1 MALPQRALTFFLA
14 LAPLLLARGQTQRGP
29 VTPWVRQEA
38 GKCKIPSDWDPKLR
52 FTPRKSDYALDEV
65 VQLSCV
71 GRFAPSVP
79 QIECISRGAHIL
91 CNETPTCKEKC
102 QKPQWDSRFI
112 FDQEQEI
119 FDPNEVVKIRCPEGY
134 WPPPMEIK
142 CVTLKPREGS
152 MIPRSGWGMRS
163 GTDAWHPV
171 EGNLTCV
178 DVRQVVPKIPEISST
193 SIKLKWTC
201 RFPHMCQNIR
211 ARCQTEWHSSSD
223 CETEEV
229 KVEEMLQGWEG
240 TFICSP
246 LQPFTVYSVTISR
259 LPSTILYADL
269 HTTKEMVPDKPEKLW
284 VDTSTGS
291 LRWKPLSSC
300 KGEITGYQLN
310 ITTMRAE
317 DGSFIDFSQ
326 VLVNQSVSEYVLPHQ
341 KAGNKYLVIV
351 QGLTAAGAGPAS
363 QLEFQTYVLEKCQK
377 PQWDS
382 RFIFDQEQEIF
393 NPNEVVKIRCPEGYW
408 PPPMEIKCVTLKPR
422 EGSMIT
428 RSGWSMRS
436 GTDAWR
442 PVEGNLT
449 CVDVRQV
456 VPKIPEI
463 SSTSIK
469 LKWTCRFPHMCQN
482 IRARCQTEW
491 HSSSDCETEEVKV
504 EEMLQGWEGTFIC
517 SPLQPFTVYSV
528 TISRLPSTI
537 LYADLHT
544 TKEMVPDKP
553 EKLWVDTSTGSLR
566 WKPLSSCKGEIT
578 GYQLNITTMRAE
590 DGSFIDFSQV
600 LVNQSVS
607 EYVPPHQTAGNKYLV
622 TVQGLTAA
630 GAGPASQ
637 LEFQT
642 YVLEKR
648 RPCPAKSR
656 RISTQSSSP
665 MRMYR
670 GIITA

>member
-52 FTPRKSDYALDEV
+52 FTPRRSDYALNEV
-65 VQLSCV
+65 VQLSCG

-79 QIECISRGAHIL
+79 QIECISRGAHIQW
-91 CNETPTCKEKC
+91 NETPTCK
-102 QKPQWDSRFI
+102 
-112 FDQEQEI
+112 
-119 FDPNEVVKIRCPEGY
+119 
-134 WPPPMEIK
+134 
-142 CVTLKPREGS
+142 
-152 MIPRSGWGMRS
+152 
-163 GTDAWHPV
+163 
-171 EGNLTCV
+171 
-178 DVRQVVPKIPEISST
+178 
-193 SIKLKWTC
+193 
-201 RFPHMCQNIR
+201 
-211 ARCQTEWHSSSD
+211 
-223 CETEEV
+223 
-229 KVEEMLQGWEG
+229 
-240 TFICSP
+240 
-246 LQPFTVYSVTISR
+246 
-259 LPSTILYADL
+259 
-269 HTTKEMVPDKPEKLW
+269 
-284 VDTSTGS
+284 
-291 LRWKPLSSC
+291 
-300 KGEITGYQLN
+300 
-310 ITTMRAE
+310 
-317 DGSFIDFSQ
+317 
-326 VLVNQSVSEYVLPHQ
+326 
-341 KAGNKYLVIV
+341 
-351 QGLTAAGAGPAS
+351 
-363 QLEFQTYVLEKCQK
+363 EKCQK

-422 EGSMIT
+422 EGSMIP

-442 PVEGNLT
+442 PVKGNLT

-469 LKWTCRFPHMCQN
+469 LKWTCRFPHICQN

-642 YVLEKR
+642 YVLV
-648 RPCPAKSR
+648 SG
-656 RISTQSSSP
+656 QP
-665 MRMYR
+665 MGSWPGSAVTVVVVVVLLIPLSA
-670 GIITA
+670 GIIWFLLCRKKKALPSKVEEDQYTELQPYENVQGDNYCMIETFPEKDAGKCGQAGEPLPPPLPVRESQQ

>member
-14 LAPLLLARGQTQRGP
+14 LAPLLNTAQL
-29 VTPWVRQEA
+29 TP
-38 GKCKIPSDWDPKLR
+38 SHL
-52 FTPRKSDYALDEV
+52 
-65 VQLSCV
+65 V
-71 GRFAPSVP
+71 GA
-79 QIECISRGAHIL
+79 
-91 CNETPTCKEKC
+91 
-102 QKPQWDSRFI
+102 
-112 FDQEQEI
+112 
-119 FDPNEVVKIRCPEGY
+119 
-134 WPPPMEIK
+134 
-142 CVTLKPREGS
+142 
-152 MIPRSGWGMRS
+152 
-163 GTDAWHPV
+163 
-171 EGNLTCV
+171 
-178 DVRQVVPKIPEISST
+178 
-193 SIKLKWTC
+193 
-201 RFPHMCQNIR
+201 
-211 ARCQTEWHSSSD
+211 
-223 CETEEV
+223 
-229 KVEEMLQGWEG
+229 
-240 TFICSP
+240 
-246 LQPFTVYSVTISR
+246 
-259 LPSTILYADL
+259 
-269 HTTKEMVPDKPEKLW
+269 
-284 VDTSTGS
+284 
-291 LRWKPLSSC
+291 
-300 KGEITGYQLN
+300 
-310 ITTMRAE
+310 
-317 DGSFIDFSQ
+317 
-326 VLVNQSVSEYVLPHQ
+326 
-341 KAGNKYLVIV
+341 
-351 QGLTAAGAGPAS
+351 
-363 QLEFQTYVLEKCQK
+363 EKCQK

-422 EGSMIT
+422 EGSMIP

-442 PVEGNLT
+442 PVKGNLT

-469 LKWTCRFPHMCQN
+469 LKWTCRFPHICQN

-642 YVLEKR
+642 YVLGNGCSALCLVGVASQGVSAESRAVCAPTLPSSDKGR
-648 RPCPAKSR
+648 ELPGPPAGPMGQGLVLQSLPLPCPSR
-656 RISTQSSSP
+656 HAGRARLAACPCSSQGSRACSTFSGQP
-665 MRMYR
+665 MGSWPGSAVTVVVVVVLLIPLSA
-670 GIITA
+670 GIIWFLLCRWVAGDLESWFCLGPYCAVGYVGLKRFPNCSHPSLGAEGAAGWP

>member
-1 MALPQRALTFFLA
+1 MALPQLALTFFLT
-14 LAPLLLARGQTQRGP
+14 LVPLLLARGQTQRGP

-52 FTPRKSDYALDEV
+52 FTPTRSDYALYEA

-79 QIECISRGAHIL
+79 LIQCISREAQIQW
-91 CNETPTCKEKC
+91 NETPTCKETCQRPAWWDPRLQLAPARDSYTENEEVTLSCNNGFQPSFTHVKCASGVQTLNYSASPKEDMWLGRNRSGVWIQVQGNIVCIEKC

-112 FDQEQEI
+112 FDKEQEI
-119 FDPNEVVKIRCPEGY
+119 FNPNEVVKIWCPEGY

-152 MIPRSGWGMRS
+152 MIPRSGWSMRS
-163 GTDAWHPV
+163 GTDAWHPL

-193 SIKLKWTC
+193 SIKLNWTC

-229 KVEEMLQGWEG
+229 KVEEMLQGQEG

-291 LRWKPLSSC
+291 LRWKAPPSC
-300 KGEITGYQLN
+300 KGEIIGYQLN

-317 DGSFIDFSQ
+317 DGSIID
-326 VLVNQSVSEYVLPHQ
+326 VCPVS
-341 KAGNKYLVIV
+341 
-351 QGLTAAGAGPAS
+351 
-363 QLEFQTYVLEKCQK
+363 
-377 PQWDS
+377 
-382 RFIFDQEQEIF
+382 
-393 NPNEVVKIRCPEGYW
+393 
-408 PPPMEIKCVTLKPR
+408 
-422 EGSMIT
+422 
-428 RSGWSMRS
+428 
-436 GTDAWR
+436 
-442 PVEGNLT
+442 
-449 CVDVRQV
+449 
-456 VPKIPEI
+456 
-463 SSTSIK
+463 
-469 LKWTCRFPHMCQN
+469 
-482 IRARCQTEW
+482 
-491 HSSSDCETEEVKV
+491 
-504 EEMLQGWEGTFIC
+504 
-517 SPLQPFTVYSV
+517 
-528 TISRLPSTI
+528 
-537 LYADLHT
+537 
-544 TKEMVPDKP
+544 
-553 EKLWVDTSTGSLR
+553 
-566 WKPLSSCKGEIT
+566 
-578 GYQLNITTMRAE
+578 
-590 DGSFIDFSQV
+590 
-600 LVNQSVS
+600 VNQSVS

-642 YVLEKR
+642 YVLG
-648 RPCPAKSR
+648 
-656 RISTQSSSP
+656 QP
-665 MRMYR
+665 MGSWPGSAVTAVVVVVLLLIPLSA
-670 GIITA
+670 GIIWFVLCRKKKALPSKVEEDQYTAETLLSSLFQQLLAGVSLRCQRGLRTAPPSHSLWELQPYENVQGDNYCVIETFPEKDAGKCGQAGEPFPPPLPVRESRQ